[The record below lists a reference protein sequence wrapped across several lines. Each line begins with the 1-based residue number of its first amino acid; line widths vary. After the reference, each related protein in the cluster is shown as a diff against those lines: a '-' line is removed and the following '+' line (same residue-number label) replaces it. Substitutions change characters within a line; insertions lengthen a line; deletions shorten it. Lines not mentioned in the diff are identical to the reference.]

1 MEQTRIETIESWP
14 EPINCIRDIQ
24 VFLGVANFYR
34 RFIEGYSRICLPLH
48 NLVRGKE
55 AHRKRKSKNLRLR
68 SKTPPREKP
77 PGFKRDQLKEF
88 TLPQDAR
95 EAFQKL
101 KKLFSSAPLLRHFDP
116 KLKIRVEP
124 DASGSAVAA
133 IISQLQEDDSQW
145 HPVAFW
151 SRKMQ
156 ASEINYDTHDAELLA
171 IVEAFKQW
179 RHYLEGSR
187 YPITVM
193 SDHANLRFFMTTKEL
208 NRRQARWAEW
218 LSAFDFQIEHRP
230 GKNNPAD
237 APSRRPDYAQDFEER
252 SILPT
257 LQNKLRSGFF
267 TAEELDNLHSD
278 LKLAMS
284 KLLAH
289 GHKASKNDIVDTNK
303 SYGKRNAPIDESRAA
318 GDTDILDNLVPRL
331 LVCAATA
338 DETAYS
344 GMPEPMEELVK
355 RIQRGDAFA
364 KEKLQQLNH
373 AQGTQAERSPWGI
386 CQKGLLRY
394 DGRAYI
400 PAIEA
405 VVQEIMRTN
414 HDDPQGGHFGT
425 ARTLDAI
432 RRKYFWH
439 GMAKGIKKYVKT
451 CNVCQR
457 VAVHRHREYG
467 MLEPLPRPKRPFET
481 ITLDFI
487 TGLPP
492 SKWRNQVFDSILVIV
507 DPYTKWSI
515 YVPCRKDIDAK
526 DLAEIIL
533 ERLSGIYGMP
543 RNIISDRGSVFT
555 SKFWSTLCFYLGAR

>member
-55 AHRKRKSKNLRLR
+55 AHRKRKLKNLRLR
-68 SKTPPREKP
+68 LKTPPKEKP
-77 PGFKRDQLKEF
+77 FGFKRDQLKEF

-101 KKLFSSAPLLRHFDP
+101 KKLFSSVPLLRHFDP

-218 LSAFDFQIEHRP
+218 LRAFDFQIEHHP

-237 APSRRPDYAQDFEER
+237 APNCRPDYAQRFR
-252 SILPT
+252 RAFNPSYPT
-257 LQNKLRSGFF
+257 EQ
-267 TAEELDNLHSD
+267 
-278 LKLAMS
+278 
-284 KLLAH
+284 
-289 GHKASKNDIVDTNK
+289 
-303 SYGKRNAPIDESRAA
+303 AA
-318 GDTDILDNLVPRL
+318 I
-331 LVCAATA
+331 
-338 DETAYS
+338 
-344 GMPEPMEELVK
+344 
-355 RIQRGDAFA
+355 RIFYCRGVG
-364 KEKLQQLNH
+364 QLTL
-373 AQGTQAERSPWGI
+373 GSQACHE
-386 CQKGLLRY
+386 Q
-394 DGRAYI
+394 
-400 PAIEA
+400 AIGA
-405 VVQEIMRTN
+405 W
-414 HDDPQGGHFGT
+414 PQG
-425 ARTLDAI
+425 LQ
-432 RRKYFWH
+432 K
-439 GMAKGIKKYVKT
+439 
-451 CNVCQR
+451 
-457 VAVHRHREYG
+457 
-467 MLEPLPRPKRPFET
+467 
-481 ITLDFI
+481 
-487 TGLPP
+487 
-492 SKWRNQVFDSILVIV
+492 
-507 DPYTKWSI
+507 
-515 YVPCRKDIDAK
+515 
-526 DLAEIIL
+526 
-533 ERLSGIYGMP
+533 
-543 RNIISDRGSVFT
+543 
-555 SKFWSTLCFYLGAR
+555 